1 MTASVVLPKASPHI
15 VSANF
20 TPLRGVEV
28 FGFEQGSAY
37 WEKYVKRKTVPWF
50 QIGVPE
56 LKPHDLRHGVAMDVL
71 EQHHGFEQMR
81 ALYEHTPI
89 ETT

>member
-1 MTASVVLPKASPHI
+1 MCSSDLGTKAAAASGTA
-15 VSANF
+15 
-20 TPLRGVEV
+20 
-28 FGFEQGSAY
+28 
-37 WEKYVKRKTVPWF
+37 KTVPWF

-56 LKPHDLRHGVAMDVL
+56 LKPHDLRHGLAMDVL

-81 ALYEHTPI
+81 ALFGHTPI